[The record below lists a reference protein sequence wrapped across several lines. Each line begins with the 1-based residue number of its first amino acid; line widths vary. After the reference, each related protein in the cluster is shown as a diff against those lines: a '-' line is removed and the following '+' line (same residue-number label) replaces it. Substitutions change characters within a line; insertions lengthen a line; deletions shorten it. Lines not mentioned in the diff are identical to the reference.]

1 MVERVVTVGGE
12 VRRTSV
18 FRNGVAVVVREKAGE
33 KKRVLRQPL
42 NEVELQVLTQI
53 VDESYPDLTRFGS
66 VGQSPV
72 EGMVD
77 LRLAPPGREPLFVRF
92 PLAGVQSLGAAR
104 IGQALDGLEAR
115 MTGPGGIR
123 EDLRDWQPTVGDW
136 LELED
141 GRVGQVIEVAAQRA
155 GFPRACPDR
164 HGPGLDFRER
174 RGAAPHDG
182 APDQEVRIT
191 GGSWASRRVAGPG
204 RGSVA
209 PAHT

>member
-1 MVERVVTVGGE
+1 VIAALLLVAAAAAVADPTYVVERVVTVGGE

-18 FRNGVAVVVREKAGE
+18 FRNGVAVVSRERAGE

-42 NEVELQVLTQI
+42 NEIELQVLTQI
-53 VDESYPDLTRFGS
+53 VEESYPDLKRFGS

-77 LRLAPPGREPLFVRF
+77 LRLAPPGKDPLAVRF
-92 PLAGVQSLGAAR
+92 PLAGVQTLGATR

-123 EDLRDWQPTVGDW
+123 EDLRGWQPSRGEW

-141 GRVGQVIEVAAQRA
+141 GRVGQVIEVAPN
-155 GFPRACPDR
+155 GPDLLVR
-164 HGPGLDFRER
+164 VEIGTGPASIFVSDEELR
-174 RGAAPHDG
+174 
-182 APDQEVRIT
+182 RIT
-191 GGSWASRRVAGPG
+191 VRRIKK
-204 RGSVA
+204 
-209 PAHT
+209 